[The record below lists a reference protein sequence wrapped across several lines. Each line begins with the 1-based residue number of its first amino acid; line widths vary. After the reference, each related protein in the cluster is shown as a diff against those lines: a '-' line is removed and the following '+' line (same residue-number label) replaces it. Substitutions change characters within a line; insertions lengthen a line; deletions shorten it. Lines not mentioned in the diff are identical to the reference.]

1 MFNSG
6 LTDPTSDRFEDAMNI
21 QACTPLSPEQ
31 RQILLDLALKA
42 IRHRLETGANLKISA
57 ENFPPELQTER
68 ASFVTLNRQSNLR
81 GRSGHL
87 AAIQPLVEEVA
98 DNAGA
103 AAFRDPRFPELRL
116 EELADLEIHI
126 SVLTPSE
133 PITFTSEADLLL
145 QIRPNVD
152 GLILA
157 EGMRRGTFLPSVWE
171 QLPQP
176 REFLHHLKQKA
187 GLPAD
192 YWSDDIEVFRYETES
207 FP

>member
-1 MFNSG
+1 
-6 LTDPTSDRFEDAMNI
+6 MNI
-21 QACTPLSPEQ
+21 QACRPLSTEH
-31 RQILLDLALKA
+31 RQILLDLARKA
-42 IRHRLETGANLKISA
+42 IRHRLESGTTLEVCAKD
-57 ENFPPELQTER
+57 FPPELQAER
-68 ASFVTLNRQSNLR
+68 ACFITLNRQSNLR
-81 GRSGHL
+81 GCIGHL
-87 AAIQPLVEEVA
+87 EAIKPLVEDVA
-98 DNAGA
+98 DNAVS
-103 AAFRDPRFPELRL
+103 AAFRDPRFPELRPD
-116 EELADLEIHI
+116 ELADLEIHI

-133 PITFTSEADLLL
+133 PVAFDSEADLL
-145 QIRPNVD
+145 QKIRPNID

-192 YWSDDIEVFRYETES
+192 YWSDEIEVFRYETEC